1 MEVDDGDLSD
11 YDIHLIMEALSSRQ
25 SKNVASCAL
34 SIKILLYEIQ
44 KQLLVLMGN
53 GPNGA
58 HDTEDSESVE
68 DDDEDDKDYVYR
80 EYYNKEVSIVKT

>member
-1 MEVDDGDLSD
+1 
-11 YDIHLIMEALSSRQ
+11 
-25 SKNVASCAL
+25 
-34 SIKILLYEIQ
+34 
-44 KQLLVLMGN
+44 MGN